1 MIAPLIIA
9 NRRPCHSPSP
19 GGDLSRLGN
28 GERNLSRQSGTKV
41 AQRPSERA
49 RASQR
54 RDEGE
59 LNSNLVGRA
68 TRAFSCAAVIPQKR
82 PTLSPFTKIVA
93 SSLIKGFSE
102 KNFLFFCAAAEF
114 LPSRMPLCHFY
125 QTNPFREFATLYLS
139 MRYKN
144 KAPAWYKKRTHY
156 KPIQTHFGGEQ
167 THFKAIRIERSH

>member
-102 KNFLFFCAAAEF
+102 KNFCFSAPPRNSCPAA
-114 LPSRMPLCHFY
+114 C
-125 QTNPFREFATLYLS
+125 LY
-139 MRYKN
+139 
-144 KAPAWYKKRTHY
+144 AIFIKRTHSANS
-156 KPIQTHFGGEQ
+156 QHFIYQ
-167 THFKAIRIERSH
+167 